1 VGYPGGVLARAEDLR
16 SGRTPFVL
24 ATVVRA
30 MRPTSAK
37 AGDRALILPDGTIEG
52 FVGGECAEA
61 SVRRY
66 GLQVLASRDPLVLRI
81 VPGEEADAGPGTMI
95 GETFAA
101 HGVTNHSDHERLAGG
116 VPGVAAA
123 GPAGGVPGVAAGGA
137 PEEPAA
143 SGAGRSAGGA
153 AGQPGGSAGTGLVTV
168 ANPCASGGM
177 LEIFLEGVFP
187 PPLVLVHGDG
197 PIACAVR
204 EVGRALGYDLRIAD
218 LGAGAAAAGT
228 GAAGTG
234 AAGSPARQPQVPPG
248 TDAVIVA
255 SHGRDEAPILAAALA
270 AAVPYVGL
278 VASRKRGAQVLAGLD
293 VPAEAAARIRTPAGL
308 DIGART
314 VQEVALSIFAEIVAE
329 RPVPPARGPA
339 GEAAAPG
346 EAALASGA
354 GAWVETDPVCGMQV
368 AVAAATISLYHGG
381 RTWHF
386 CGSGCRDAF
395 AADPSRFAA
404 PGSAEGD
411 PAAASGTA

>member
-1 VGYPGGVLARAEDLR
+1 MSYPGGVLARAEHLR

-66 GLQVLASRDPLVLRI
+66 GLQVLASHDPLVLRI
-81 VPGEEADAGPGTMI
+81 LPAREEPGDPGRVT
-95 GETFAA
+95 GETLQSYAPQSLPDRQE
-101 HGVTNHSDHERLAGG
+101 HGDET
-116 VPGVAAA
+116 
-123 GPAGGVPGVAAGGA
+123 PASTA
-137 PEEPAA
+137 E
-143 SGAGRSAGGA
+143 
-153 AGQPGGSAGTGLVTV
+153 SAGTGLVTV

-197 PIACAVR
+197 PIANAVR
-204 EVGRALGYDLRIAD
+204 EVGQALGYDLRTVG
-218 LGAGAAAAGT
+218 LGEPAAPLPGI
-228 GAAGTG
+228 
-234 AAGSPARQPQVPPG
+234 PPG

-255 SHGRDEAPILAAALA
+255 SHGRDEAPVLAAALA

-278 VASRKRGAQVLAGLD
+278 VASRRRGAQVLAGLD

-314 VQEVALSIFAEIVAE
+314 VQEVALSIFSEIVAE
-329 RPVPPARGPA
+329 RSAPSARRPADVAAGPDQA
-339 GEAAAPG
+339 GLAA
-346 EAALASGA
+346 
-354 GAWVETDPVCGMQV
+354 ETDPVCGMQV
-368 AVAAATISLYHGG
+368 ALTASTIRAHHEGQAWY
-381 RTWHF
+381 F

-404 PGSAEGD
+404 PG
-411 PAAASGTA
+411 PAAGSAGA